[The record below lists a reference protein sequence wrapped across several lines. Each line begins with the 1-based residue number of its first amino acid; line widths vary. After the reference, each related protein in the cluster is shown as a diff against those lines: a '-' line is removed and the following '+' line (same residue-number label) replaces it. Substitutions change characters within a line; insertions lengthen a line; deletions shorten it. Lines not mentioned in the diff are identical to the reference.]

1 MASPETAAASG
12 PGSAPGID
20 LTDVARWRDGF
31 PHEAFVWLRREAP
44 VWWHP
49 PTPTT
54 PDGVGFWVVSRHA
67 DVLRVLLDPETFSSV
82 GGGDRPRGGTYLA
95 DTPGAGIMLNMM
107 DDPRHRRIREIIHRG
122 FTPRRVADLEPNLRA
137 RTRAILAPVAERGS
151 CEFVREVARELP
163 LQAICM
169 LLGVPQ
175 EDRGMLCDWVDVGLE
190 HADRDVPGSQAA
202 AAEANASLVRYGAEL
217 VARKRASPRDDVLSA
232 VAHAELPSEDPPRL
246 VDDELLYFF
255 LLLIAAG
262 SETTRKAI
270 AGGLLALMQ
279 HPAEMARLWAD
290 PAGILPT
297 AVEEI
302 VRWTTPSV
310 YKRRTVAREVEL
322 HGARLRPGD
331 KVTSWEMSAN
341 RDERV
346 FREPFRFDVRRDP
359 NPHLAFGQGVH
370 YCLGAN
376 LARLEIRVM
385 YEELIARFAGFEP
398 AGPHAWTRD
407 NRLFGL
413 KSLPVLA
420 TPR

>member
-1 MASPETAAASG
+1 VSDRQ
-12 PGSAPGID
+12 ID
-20 LTDVARWRDGF
+20 LTDLSRWRDGF
-31 PHEAFVWLRREAP
+31 PHEDFVRLRREAP

-49 PTPTT
+49 ATATT
-54 PDGVGFWVVSRHA
+54 PDAVGFWVVSRHA

-107 DDPRHRRIREIIHRG
+107 DDPRHRRIRELVNRG
-122 FTPRRVADLEPNLRA
+122 FTPRRIAQLEGNLRE
-137 RTRAILAPVAERGS
+137 RAGRIVGAVAERGE

-169 LLGVPQ
+169 LLGIPQ
-175 EDRGMLCDWVDVGLE
+175 EDRGTLCDQVDLGLE
-190 HADRDVPGSQAA
+190 QPDRDEPGSAEARAA
-202 AAEANASLVRYGAEL
+202 AGASLARYGAEL
-217 VARKRASPRDDVLSA
+217 VAAKRRQPRDDVLSA
-232 VAHAELPSEDPPRL
+232 VIHAELPGEDSPRL
-246 VDDELLYFF
+246 SDEELVHFF
-255 LLLIAAG
+255 LLLFAAG

-279 HPAEMARLWAD
+279 SPAEGARLWAE
-290 PAGILPT
+290 PERLLPT

-310 YKRRTVAREVEL
+310 YKRRTVTRETL
-322 HGARLRPGD
+322 LCGQTLRPGD

-346 FREPFRFDVRRDP
+346 FDEPFRFDVGRDP

-370 YCLGAN
+370 FCLGAN

-385 YEELIARFAGFEP
+385 YEELIRRFEVFEP
-398 AGPHAWTRD
+398 AGPHTWTRD

-413 KSLPVLA
+413 KSLPVRGKA
-420 TPR
+420 R

>member
-1 MASPETAAASG
+1 MTPPEVAAEA
-12 PGSAPGID
+12 APDFD
-20 LTDVARWRDGF
+20 LTDPSRWRDGF

-49 PTPTT
+49 VTPTT

-82 GGGDRPRGGTYLA
+82 GGGERTSGGTFLA
-95 DTPGAGIMLNMM
+95 DTAAAGVMLNMM
-107 DDPRHRRIREIIHRG
+107 DDPRHRRIRELIHRG
-122 FTPRRVADLEPNLRA
+122 FTPRRVAGLEGNLRERA
-137 RTRAILAPVAERGS
+137 VAILAPVAERGA

-175 EDRGMLCDWVDVGLE
+175 QARTQLCDWVDLTLE
-190 HADRDVPGSQAA
+190 HAGRELFETNDAVRAA
-202 AAEANASLVRYGAEL
+202 NQGIQSYGAEL
-217 VARKRASPRDDVLSA
+217 VAIKRKTPGDDMLS
-232 VAHAELPSEDPPRL
+232 VVIHAELPGEDPPSL
-246 VDDELLYFF
+246 TDGELLMFFF
-255 LLLIAAG
+255 LLFVAG

-270 AGGLLALMQ
+270 AGGLLALLETGEWQ
-279 HPAEMARLWAD
+279 RLRSNPGLLD
-290 PAGILPT
+290 L

-310 YKRRTVAREVEL
+310 YKRRTLARDTEL
-322 HGARLRPGD
+322 GGQPLRAGE
-331 KVTSWEMSAN
+331 KLTFWEMSAN
-341 RDERV
+341 RDDAV
-346 FREPFRFDVRRDP
+346 FDHPFRFDIGRDP
-359 NPHLAFGQGVH
+359 NPHLGFGHGVH

-385 YEELIARFAGFEP
+385 LEEVLAAGHEIEVTGDP
-398 AGPHAWTRD
+398 VWTRD

-413 KSLPVLA
+413 KHLPVQFHA
-420 TPR
+420 R

>member
-1 MASPETAAASG
+1 MEPSE
-12 PGSAPGID
+12 ID
-20 LTDVARWRDGF
+20 LTDLARWRDGF
-31 PHEAFVWLRREAP
+31 PHDVFRWLRREAP

-49 PTPTT
+49 VTETT

-82 GGGDRPRGGTYLA
+82 GGGERKRGGTYLA
-95 DTPGAGIMLNMM
+95 DTTGAGIMLNMM
-107 DDPRHRRIREIIHRG
+107 DDPRHRRIRELIHRG
-122 FTPRRVADLEPNLRA
+122 FTPRRVGDLEANLRA
-137 RTRAILAPVAERGS
+137 RTLAILEPVAERGA
-151 CEFVREVARELP
+151 CEFVRDVARELP

-175 EDRGMLCDWVDVGLE
+175 EDRGMLCDWVDLGLE
-190 HADRDVPGSQAA
+190 HADREVPGSKQAS
-202 AAEANASLVRYGAEL
+202 AEANASLARYGAEL
-217 VARKRASPRDDVLSA
+217 IARKRVRPGDDVLSA
-232 VAHAELPSEDPPRL
+232 VIHAELPSEDPPRL
-246 VDDELLYFF
+246 GDDELLYFF

-279 HPAEMARLWAD
+279 NPDEMARLWAN
-290 PAGILPT
+290 AAELLPT
-297 AVEEI
+297 AIEEF
-302 VRWTTPSV
+302 VRWSTPSV
-310 YKRRTVAREVEL
+310 YKRRTLTREALL
-322 HGARLRPGD
+322 HGQKLRPGD

-341 RDERV
+341 RDESV
-346 FREPFRFDVRRDP
+346 FRDPFRFDVARDP

-385 YEELIARFAGFEP
+385 FEELISRFAGFEP
-398 AGPHAWTRD
+398 TGPHTWTRD

-413 KSLPVLA
+413 KSLPVVALV
-420 TPR
+420 R